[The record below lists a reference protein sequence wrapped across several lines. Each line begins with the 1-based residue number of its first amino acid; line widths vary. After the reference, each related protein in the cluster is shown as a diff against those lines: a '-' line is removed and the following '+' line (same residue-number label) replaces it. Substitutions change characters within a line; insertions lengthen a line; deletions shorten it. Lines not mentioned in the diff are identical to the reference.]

1 MKINV
6 VARKYDEIFESLVF
20 DDSISFNVVEYPYFN
35 DFVPDFLILLNP
47 TPLEFACDYRL
58 LKKVNQKCR
67 FIVIADNTCKAVFNA
82 FMPELIFID
91 SKSSFDKKL
100 LLNECC
106 QRIHDYDF
114 SSLEFDFIAKLSLG
128 LNLQEIADSLGL
140 TERSVRRVKEKLL
153 KKTNLFSLQQLLI
166 FSTMIEIINIH
177 SY

>member
-20 DDSISFNVVEYPYFN
+20 DECISFNVVEYPYFN
-35 DFVPDFLILLNP
+35 DYIPDVLILLDP

-58 LKKVNQKCR
+58 LKKINKKGR
-67 FIVIADNTCKAVFNA
+67 FIVIAERTCSAVFKA
-82 FMPELIFID
+82 FLPDLIFVD
-91 SKSSFDKKL
+91 NRESFDKNL
-100 LLNECC
+100 L
-106 QRIHDYDF
+106 ISDSIPYKSDYEFTALELDF
-114 SSLEFDFIAKLSLG
+114 LSRLSLG
-128 LNLQEIADSLGL
+128 LNLQEIADSLSL

-166 FSTMIEIINIH
+166 YSTMIEIINIH